1 MTAQEERGTIPTLTS
16 VGVQSPPGSPQQL
29 SEYHYEHFRPKHLFA
44 DLWRSVLGEGLQP
57 GSEAPDF
64 ELETTEGGRLRLSEL
79 RGRPVLLHI
88 GSYT

>member
-1 MTAQEERGTIPTLTS
+1 MPDRELGNIDSTS
-16 VGVQSPPGSPQQL
+16 LGRQSPQGSQRQL
-29 SEYHYEHFRPKHLFA
+29 GEYHYEHFRPKHLFA

-57 GSEAPDF
+57 GSDAPDF
-64 ELETTEGGRLRLSEL
+64 ELETTEGDRLRLGEL